1 MRSLNHRNFVG
12 GLLGGTLGILLLG
25 WAGTFVGLIAC
36 LLGFCLGFS
45 YDRISATIGE
55 SARQAREASRK
66 KTRAARDRLWQ
77 NRVWGY
83 ALVLTSG
90 IFASH
95 VIEQGIAGRP
105 TEMTVPITIML
116 ITVLCL
122 FSATS
127 RTNSDAVFNWMT
139 EMILS
144 AFVLV
149 AFVLPQ
155 GIVNSYRDNAA
166 ALRRTRERLRTDS
179 EYRLTW
185 AHWIAGLT
193 YSAIILGLY
202 IEGLVL
208 GGIGKSGSFEWV
220 MIGFFV
226 CVMSMLSQMIFFDPD
241 PPEHIRM
248 LKDDEKRKQ
257 QIEAF
262 QSSVHASRLQK
273 LETLGFARYTA
284 GFAARM
290 FTVLFAFA
298 LEGVWAIG
306 VCVPMMLFWALGIS
320 MPVLFAW
327 LLIKNLP
334 RVSDGTHWVGML
346 TTLAVTGATSAIFN
360 GAFTGYALL
369 TVAFANGLI
378 CGALSVGVCRLA
390 GRSHKLVPA
399 LANFS
404 SKFDNGWKA
413 LDYGMEPFVRHFD
426 NILFW
431 GPLAA
436 PLRALKRQDNFGL

>member
-1 MRSLNHRNFVG
+1 MKRSLNHRNFVG
-12 GLLGGTLGILLLG
+12 GFVGGVLGILLLG

-36 LLGFCLGFS
+36 LLGFCMGFY
-45 YDRISATIGE
+45 YDRIAATIGE

-66 KTRAARDRLWQ
+66 KTRAARARLWQ

-83 ALVLTSG
+83 ALVLTSS
-90 IFASH
+90 IFSH
-95 VIEQGIAGRP
+95 VIEQGT
-105 TEMTVPITIML
+105 TERSTELIVPITLIIIM
-116 ITVLCL
+116 ILCL

-139 EMILS
+139 DMILC

-155 GIVNSYRDNAA
+155 EIVNSYRDNAA
-166 ALRRTRERLRTDS
+166 AFKRTRERLRIDA

-185 AHWIAGLT
+185 AHRIAGLC
-193 YSAIILGLY
+193 YSTIILGLY
-202 IEGLVL
+202 IEGIVL
-208 GGIGKSGSFEWV
+208 GGIGKSGSFEWGL
-220 MIGFFV
+220 IGFGV
-226 CVMSMLSQMIFFDPD
+226 CAMSLLSQMMFFDAET
-241 PPEHIRM
+241 PERIHLI
-248 LKDDEKRKQ
+248 KDETERARQ
-257 QIEAF
+257 TEAF
-262 QSSVHASRLQK
+262 QARVHAQRLHK

-306 VCVPMMLFWALGIS
+306 VFIPMMLFWALGIS
-320 MPVLFAW
+320 MPVMFAW

-346 TTLAVTGATSAIFN
+346 TTLAVTGVTAAIFN
-360 GAFTGYALL
+360 GALAGYALL
-369 TVAFANGLI
+369 AVAFANGLA

-399 LANFS
+399 LASFS
-404 SKFDNGWKA
+404 SRFKNGSQA
-413 LDYGMEPFVRHFD
+413 LDYGMEPFVRRFD
-426 NILFW
+426 NILFF

-436 PLRALKRQDNFGL
+436 PLRALMRQDNFGL